1 MKKLKNYQPL
11 VLLVL
16 LGFLLRLLF
25 LSPYLEDWDSVQ
37 FALALE
43 NFSIVNH
50 LPHPPGYPIYVLFG
64 KLFSLIFRGDNLALT
79 MLSATLGSL
88 TIVPLF
94 LVTKKMFDNFTAIL
108 VAIFFLITP
117 ISWTLS
123 EVALTNI
130 PGLFFLTFFVYLIYK
145 FQNSIKNLCFV
156 LIFGGLILGVRFT
169 EISVILSLLAFIII
183 KKRYYN
189 KILLLFGS
197 FILGVLL
204 WIIPLILITGFKEFI
219 ASYSW
224 IANYVFTHD
233 TLLGQEFNFR
243 WLLSQRLN
251 QLISLLNVAYTP
263 FFVLLSIFV
272 LSSVVLTR
280 KYFDFKYQFILVWFF
295 SYLIP
300 LILIFNLEVP
310 RYTLPLLSPILIL
323 FFSSFSKNKLAMILI
338 LVVSVNL
345 LIQSLDQ
352 VTKFKNTVPPII
364 SSVSFVKNN
373 FNPKETIIIS
383 GITYRHFQYYA
394 PEFQIVDVG
403 DIKNLELP
411 KNKASFLL
419 RNKTVIIDYL
429 NLKNQMN
436 TFSEF
441 RVEREIEF
449 SGDKDIY
456 SRTPKI
462 ELFILKK
469 TK

>member
-1 MKKLKNYQPL
+1 M
-11 VLLVL
+11 
-16 LGFLLRLLF
+16 GFLLRLLF

-50 LPHPPGYPIYVLFG
+50 LPHPPGYPIYVFLG
-64 KLFSLIFRGDNLALT
+64 KLFSLIFKDDNLALT
-79 MLSATLGSL
+79 ILSATLGSL
-88 TIVPLF
+88 TIIPLF
-94 LVTKKMFDNFTAIL
+94 LITKKMFGKFTAYL
-108 VAIFFLITP
+108 AAVFFLITP
-117 ISWTLS
+117 ISWSLS

-130 PGLFFLTFFVYLIYK
+130 PGLFFLTFFTYLLYK
-145 FQNSIKNLCFV
+145 FQDNIRSLCFV

-183 KKRYYN
+183 KKRYYD
-189 KILLLFGS
+189 KILLLLGS
-197 FILGVLL
+197 FILGLLL
-204 WIIPLILITGFKEFI
+204 WIIPLVLITGLKEFI

-224 IANYVFTHD
+224 IASYVLTHD

-243 WLLSQRLN
+243 WLLLQRLT
-251 QLISLLNVAYTP
+251 QLIALLNIAYTP
-263 FFVLLSIFV
+263 IFILLSLFIFSY
-272 LSSVVLTR
+272 LIYSR
-280 KYFDFKYQFILVWFF
+280 KYLDYKYQFILVWFF
-295 SYLIP
+295 SYLVP
-300 LILIFNLEVP
+300 LVLVFNLEVP
-310 RYTLPLLSPILIL
+310 RYTLPLLPPLLIL
-323 FFSSFSKNKLAMILI
+323 FIGSLSKNKIVLVLLLI
-338 LVVSVNL
+338 LSANL
-345 LIQSLDQ
+345 LTQSLGQ
-352 VTKFKNTVPPII
+352 VSRFKNTVPPII

-373 FNPKETIIIS
+373 FNPKETLIVS

-394 PEFQIVDVG
+394 PEFQIVDIG

-411 KNKASFLL
+411 KD
-419 RNKTVIIDYL
+419 KTVVIDYP

-436 TFSEF
+436 IFSEF

-469 TK
+469 KKEQ